1 MLGKVYIVLDF
12 DNEEQ
17 KQYVQKVFEDISNM
31 RIVSGR
37 QIEQIYPFYQ
47 RHKGE
52 INELFNMVSNGG
64 AKSIMSMRGAA
75 LIAKLS
81 KG

>member
-12 DNEEQ
+12 DNEDQ

-37 QIEQIYPFYQ
+37 LIEQIYPFYQ

-52 INELFNMVSNGG
+52 INELFNMVSTSGV
-64 AKSIMSMRGAA
+64 KSLMSMRGAG

>member
-1 MLGKVYIVLDF
+1 MLGKVYLVLDF

-17 KQYVQKVFEDISNM
+17 KQYVQKIMEDISNM
-31 RIVSGR
+31 RMVSGR
-37 QIEQIYPFYQ
+37 QIQQIYPFYQ

-52 INELFNMVSNGG
+52 INELFNMIANGG
-64 AKSIMSMRGAA
+64 VKSLMSMRGAG

>member
-17 KQYVQKVFEDISNM
+17 KQYVQKVLEDVSNM

-37 QIEQIYPFYQ
+37 QIQQIYPFYQ
-47 RHKGE
+47 KHKGE
-52 INELFNMVSNGG
+52 INELFNMVSTGG
-64 AKSIMSMRGAA
+64 VKSLMSMRGAG

>member
-17 KQYVQKVFEDISNM
+17 KQYVQKVLEDISNM

-52 INELFNMVSNGG
+52 INELFSMISNGG
-64 AKSIMSMRGAA
+64 DKSIMSMRGAG

>member
-1 MLGKVYIVLDF
+1 
-12 DNEEQ
+12 
-17 KQYVQKVFEDISNM
+17 M